1 MEVLN
6 TLDSESAY
14 NFHIDRTWYVAG
26 TEPNFPLN
34 APQPNLPGHVVAI
47 CTSDTSHCIDI
58 HVTRHEKTSLSSVK
72 GVGKGV

>member
-6 TLDSESAY
+6 TLDSVGFYIHGAW
-14 NFHIDRTWYVAG
+14 FVAG

-47 CTSDTSHCIDI
+47 CRFDTSHCIDI
-58 HVTRHEKTSLSSVK
+58 SYCS
-72 GVGKGV
+72 GIGKVALLLFFG